1 MRAWPRGCH
10 FMFVS
15 LSAALVQAW
24 GFGKSEESRRVLWW
38 SGRMEMD
45 VEGRQDKEEEEW
57 TVSLKSHKQNW
68 GKEFMPKEGS
78 LYNFKVKSI
87 EIYYN
92 RSLTTTITQ
101 TSLFYFHITIWF
113 FYAHEKGFCNTVI
126 YIFYPVISC
135 TPALL
140 PSVLFQIISA
150 LTSLFWGQFTLVP
163 LSCHSLLLC
172 LRPGFS
178 HCYPNRTPTKKL
190 VTDVI
195 HYFSECP
202 IIRTA
207 LLCDWSFQ
215 MERDSVTTV
224 GPKKEHIASFKVT

>member
-1 MRAWPRGCH
+1 
-10 FMFVS
+10 
-15 LSAALVQAW
+15 
-24 GFGKSEESRRVLWW
+24 
-38 SGRMEMD
+38 
-45 VEGRQDKEEEEW
+45 
-57 TVSLKSHKQNW
+57 
-68 GKEFMPKEGS
+68 MPKEGS

-150 LTSLFWGQFTLVP
+150 LTSLFSEANLPWYRFHATV
-163 LSCHSLLLC
+163 
-172 LRPGFS
+172 
-178 HCYPNRTPTKKL
+178 CYCASDQAFLTAIPAEPPQKKL

-207 LLCDWSFQ
+207 LLCDWSCPS
-215 MERDSVTTV
+215 ERDSVTTV
-224 GPKKEHIASFKVT
+224 GPKKEHMASFKVT

>member
-1 MRAWPRGCH
+1 
-10 FMFVS
+10 
-15 LSAALVQAW
+15 
-24 GFGKSEESRRVLWW
+24 
-38 SGRMEMD
+38 
-45 VEGRQDKEEEEW
+45 
-57 TVSLKSHKQNW
+57 
-68 GKEFMPKEGS
+68 MPKEGS

-150 LTSLFWGQFTLVP
+150 LTSLFSEANLPWYRFHATVCYCASDQAFLTAIP
-163 LSCHSLLLC
+163 AEPPQKSWLLM
-172 LRPGFS
+172 S
-178 HCYPNRTPTKKL
+178 STISVN
-190 VTDVI
+190 
-195 HYFSECP
+195 
-202 IIRTA
+202 A
-207 LLCDWSFQ
+207 L
-215 MERDSVTTV
+215 
-224 GPKKEHIASFKVT
+224 

>member
-1 MRAWPRGCH
+1 
-10 FMFVS
+10 
-15 LSAALVQAW
+15 
-24 GFGKSEESRRVLWW
+24 
-38 SGRMEMD
+38 
-45 VEGRQDKEEEEW
+45 
-57 TVSLKSHKQNW
+57 
-68 GKEFMPKEGS
+68 MPKEGS

-150 LTSLFWGQFTLVP
+150 LTSLF
-163 LSCHSLLLC
+163 
-172 LRPGFS
+172 
-178 HCYPNRTPTKKL
+178 
-190 VTDVI
+190 
-195 HYFSECP
+195 
-202 IIRTA
+202 
-207 LLCDWSFQ
+207 
-215 MERDSVTTV
+215 
-224 GPKKEHIASFKVT
+224 